1 MPLLLLP
8 LVLPPL
14 LLLIFS
20 ANNDDAKNSY
30 HRHHLSSYYRDES
43 SSSECTADVH
53 YSKKR
58 TLKRAY
64 DMPFA
69 ALFRDNRGQSTFEVS
84 DVTIVGDDVYA
95 MCDNPWS
102 ISKFSRDLD
111 PFSPGNVQ
119 VGNPHR
125 VDGNGDGGGDNDV
138 LTSDNESGYEAIF
151 EYGELFYVVRESVY
165 HDSHRQ
171 SRRHRNYRGKGTKKD
186 EGSKRIEEGGTKTSG
201 NFHAIIE
208 DIRLHDN
215 NYEFVRG

>member
-30 HRHHLSSYYRDES
+30 RRHHPSSYYRDES

-64 DMPFA
+64 DMPSA
-69 ALFRDNRGQSTFEVS
+69 ALFRDNRGQSTFEAS
-84 DVTIVGDDVYA
+84 EVTIVGDDVYA

-119 VGNPHR
+119 VGNPHHVVAMVMAVVITTYYR
-125 VDGNGDGGGDNDV
+125 RT
-138 LTSDNESGYEAIF
+138 TSRDM
-151 EYGELFYVVRESVY
+151 R
-165 HDSHRQ
+165 
-171 SRRHRNYRGKGTKKD
+171 
-186 EGSKRIEEGGTKTSG
+186 
-201 NFHAIIE
+201 
-208 DIRLHDN
+208 
-215 NYEFVRG
+215 